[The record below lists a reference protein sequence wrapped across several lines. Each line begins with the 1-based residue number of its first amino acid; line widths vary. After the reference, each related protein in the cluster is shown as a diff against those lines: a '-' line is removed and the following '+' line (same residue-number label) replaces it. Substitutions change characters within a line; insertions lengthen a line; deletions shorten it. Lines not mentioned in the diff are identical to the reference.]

1 MQSSTITLVSVNCDA
16 VYVLARKYP
25 HAAQPLGLLWL
36 MRYLLLAG
44 ISIPAGGA
52 DHGGVAGS
60 RRQTKMSA
68 AEARNNLERLG
79 FAYTAEVFLA
89 SAEKG
94 EIDVVALFL
103 DAGMDA
109 DVRNKSG
116 QTALM
121 AAARK
126 GQCAAIEMLLD
137 RGASVNLKDNEGVMA
152 LHYAA
157 GAPGDFKC
165 LKTLIAHGAD
175 VKSRTSRGSTPLIY
189 AISLP
194 EMPPIGES
202 LASDE
207 LAKVK
212 LLLDKG
218 TDINAKYHGG
228 YSPLMRATI
237 FGNLEII
244 KLLLDR
250 GADTKAVNDQGQ
262 TAHDLA
268 LQYHNKEAAK
278 LIEKAGG

>member
-1 MQSSTITLVSVNCDA
+1 ARTQT
-16 VYVLARKYP
+16 LARFGCLAGDP
-25 HAAQPLGLLWL
+25 FDRPLGRNPAHFLAAAPW
-36 MRYLLLAG
+36 LLLALVVAAT
-44 ISIPAGGA
+44 SIVACGG
-52 DHGGVAGS
+52 DGSVAGFG
-60 RRQTKMSA
+60 RNQAHISA
-68 AEARNNLERLG
+68 AEARDKLDKRGIKYSAETFLESAKKGDIDFVGL
-79 FAYTAEVFLA
+79 FLA
-89 SAEKG
+89 
-94 EIDVVALFL
+94 
-103 DAGMDA
+103 AGMDP

-137 RGASVNLKDNEGVMA
+137 RGASVNLKDSEGVMA

-157 GAPGDFKC
+157 GAPDDFKC

-175 VKSRTSRGSTPLIY
+175 VKARTSRGSTPLIY

-218 TDINAKYHGG
+218 ADINAKYHGG
-228 YSPLMRATI
+228 YSPLMRSTI

-278 LIEKAGG
+278 LLEKAGG